1 MMILTIII
9 ILLLV
14 VAIAFY
20 IFIRNSYVKK
30 NKQLNGFMKFYYN
43 VVQAI
48 KEPYKVLL
56 KEKHRLSVFL
66 WFLFTIFA
74 AQIGTMVNLIKHV
87 IFTEPTSANQDW
99 WVLVQESLYMDS
111 HSGSFYT
118 FSIVLTASVLSP
130 LFIKFI
136 ENGVHFK
143 KLKVLTIV
151 LSIFTLFFGGI
162 FYSFSTIDNRDYSS
176 LANTQFSIDR
186 WQLAFFIIAIVIAL
200 YSYGLSRMDL
210 DAESYPDLDDYN
222 YPEKERERVNQM
234 AQTEAEHNEEEEE
247 GVQV

>member
-1 MMILTIII
+1 MAKYLMIIF
-9 ILLLV
+9 LLFV
-14 VAIAFY
+14 IVSIAYYFY
-20 IFIRNSYVKK
+20 IRNLFVKK
-30 NKQLNGFMKFYYN
+30 NKKLTGFMKFYYN
-43 VVQAI
+43 VVHAI

-74 AQIGTMVNLIKHV
+74 AQIGTMVNIIKHV
-87 IFTEPTSANQDW
+87 IFTEPTSKYQDW

-130 LFIKFI
+130 LFIKFV

-162 FYSFSTIDNRDYSS
+162 FYSFSTLDNRDYSS
-176 LANTQFSIDR
+176 LVSAHFTIDK
-186 WQLAFFIIAIVIAL
+186 WQLAFFLIAIVIAL

-210 DAESYPDLDDYN
+210 DAESYPELDDFS

-234 AQTEAEHNEEEEE
+234 ALTEAEHNEEEEE
-247 GVQV
+247 VQV